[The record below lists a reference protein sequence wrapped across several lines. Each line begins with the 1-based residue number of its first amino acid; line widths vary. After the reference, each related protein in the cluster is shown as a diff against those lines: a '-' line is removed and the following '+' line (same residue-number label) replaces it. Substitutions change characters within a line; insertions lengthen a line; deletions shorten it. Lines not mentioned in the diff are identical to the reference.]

1 MKVQGEIKIRIL
13 IDSGGLLNEFEN
25 AYRSLVEMYIEP
37 TTITV
42 RSLKF
47 EKDKDQ
53 LTILYDCS
61 DIPLSYSYPLNE
73 DDNEVSES
81 REYQVEIA
89 QSLFEFWSH
98 WLIKTFFREELK
110 LFNSQ
115 IYLVKKVTT

>member
-13 IDSGGLLNEFEN
+13 IDSEGLLNEFEN
-25 AYRSLVEMYIEP
+25 AYRSLMKKYVEP
-37 TTITV
+37 TTIIV
-42 RSLKF
+42 RSLKL
-47 EKDKDQ
+47 EKDENQ
-53 LTILYDCS
+53 LTILYGCS

-98 WLIKTFFREELK
+98 WLIKTFFMEELK
-110 LFNSQ
+110 LLNTK
-115 IYLVKKVTT
+115 IYS

>member
-25 AYRSLVEMYIEP
+25 AYRSLVKMYIEP

-47 EKDKDQ
+47 EKDKSQ

-115 IYLVKKVTT
+115 IYLVRKVTT